1 MGAIMKQLI
10 VGLLMVPCIAMAEF
24 RNGNELLSNMKSESV
39 VENSVALGYVM
50 GVADASRG
58 ETHCAPANATAG
70 QLRDLVRSSIEMSAA
85 YRHYTAD
92 ILIMA
97 ILGKTW
103 PCPNKKGTGI

>member
-1 MGAIMKQLI
+1 MKKILA
-10 VGLLMVPCIAMAEF
+10 VLLMMPVLAWAEF

-58 ETHCAPANATAG
+58 ETHCTPANATAG

-92 ILIMA
+92 VLIMA

-103 PCPNKKGTGI
+103 PCPNKKGTGV